1 MRWYNWFLLGVFVAC
16 LFSIVIIGLEL
27 EDYKFET
34 TCFSEVQANNFND
47 IIMALAL
54 SFVAGYFIYILTVLI
69 PNREQKDYTRRFI
82 ILPKVYG
89 LYGHIDDI
97 RVGIALITNMKYYH
111 SDSPDEIRELFTITS
126 WDNIVPYENKTF
138 LQETQSYKKDAM
150 SLLRDIQLY
159 SAFFNQEELTLLSKI
174 VSDCNTFFSQLEFR
188 VKIKGSSG
196 IDEAAS
202 NYIEILDSLHQLLTK
217 LTPKDPNQL

>member
-1 MRWYNWFLLGVFVAC
+1 MRWYNWFLLVVFVAC
-16 LFSIVIIGLEL
+16 LLSIVIIGFEL

-54 SFVAGYFIYILTVLI
+54 SLVAGYFIYILTVLI

-82 ILPKVYG
+82 ILSKVYG

-97 RVGIALITNMKYYH
+97 RVGIALIKDMDYYN
-111 SDSPDEIRELFTITS
+111 SDSPDKIRELFKITS
-126 WDNIVPYENKTF
+126 WNNIVPYKCNTI
-138 LQETQSYKKDAM
+138 LHETQSYKKDAI

-159 SAFFNQEELTLLSKI
+159 SVFFNQEELTLLSKI
-174 VSDCNTFFSQLEFR
+174 ESECNTFFSQLEFR
-188 VKIKGSSG
+188 VKRKGLIG

-202 NYIEILDSLHQLLTK
+202 NYIAILDTIHLLQTK